1 MALSIKR
8 MCDVTI
14 SLLGLLILWPLLLLT
29 GAVIRLSMGKPVFFR
44 QIRPGMH
51 EEPITI
57 VKFRTMRLATDPSA
71 ERYTDQQR
79 LTTLGRFLRKTSL
92 DEIPQLW
99 SVLRG
104 DMSLVGP
111 RPLLMEYLPY
121 FTAKERLRFTVR
133 PGITGW
139 AQIRGRNETPWDDRL
154 GFDIWYVENWSLW
167 LDIKILLVT
176 VRQVFTASGV
186 VSDPRSVMLNLD
198 EERSLRG

>member
-71 ERYTDQQR
+71 ERYTDQ
-79 LTTLGRFLRKTSL
+79 
-92 DEIPQLW
+92 
-99 SVLRG
+99 
-104 DMSLVGP
+104 
-111 RPLLMEYLPY
+111 
-121 FTAKERLRFTVR
+121 
-133 PGITGW
+133 
-139 AQIRGRNETPWDDRL
+139 
-154 GFDIWYVENWSLW
+154 
-167 LDIKILLVT
+167 
-176 VRQVFTASGV
+176 
-186 VSDPRSVMLNLD
+186 
-198 EERSLRG
+198 